1 MCNCTLVV
9 HLLKCY
15 NAIILQEH
23 CDTSLILNFLDEIAG
38 LEESW
43 ILEFVSPGAV
53 EAVINSIQSPWEEL
67 FSIPLQ
73 ITTRITQDSAEKA

>member
-1 MCNCTLVV
+1 
-9 HLLKCY
+9 LL
-15 NAIILQEH
+15 
-23 CDTSLILNFLDEIAG
+23 TLNFLDEIAG

-43 ILEFVSPGAV
+43 TLKFVSSGAV

-73 ITTRITQDSAEKA
+73 ITTRETQNDAEIA